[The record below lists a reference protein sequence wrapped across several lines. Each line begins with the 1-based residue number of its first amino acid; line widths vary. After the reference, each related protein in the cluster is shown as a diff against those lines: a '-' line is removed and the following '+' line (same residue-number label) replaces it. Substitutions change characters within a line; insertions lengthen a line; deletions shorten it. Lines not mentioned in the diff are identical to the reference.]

1 MKKSLKSS
9 LLGIIITSAFT
20 PAISFSQDFDW
31 SGFYL
36 GGSAG
41 SAKNDSD
48 WKGSGDFNSDTG
60 GIEANA
66 DFNLGDF
73 TRKLSDSSSIY
84 GLYAGYNFQKNN
96 IVYGVELDY
105 STLSGSKDVQLDGGE
120 GAVLGG
126 GEGYVRLES
135 EPNHIA
141 SAKLRLGYAADKF
154 LVFGTAGIAYN
165 NTKQKWSD
173 TNTFNYPETYSGS
186 ISQNTGWVA
195 GAGVDYALTD
205 NIILRGE
212 GLYYDF
218 NSDSDRNP
226 AGSRFTVEQDVKVF
240 RLGFAYKF

>member
-20 PAISFSQDFDW
+20 PVISFAQDFDW

-48 WKGSGDFNSDTG
+48 WKGEGNY
-60 GIEANA
+60 NA
-66 DFNLGDF
+66 DGSGSDLGDF
-73 TRKLSDSSSIY
+73 SRNISDSSSVY
-84 GLYAGYNFQKNN
+84 GLFAGYNYQIDN
-96 IVYGVELDY
+96 IVYGFEVDY
-105 STLSGSKDVQLDGGE
+105 SVLSGSKDVQLDGGE
-120 GAVLGG
+120 GYVHLDSESNQLGS
-126 GEGYVRLES
+126 VRF
-135 EPNHIA
+135 
-141 SAKLRLGYAADKF
+141 RLGYAKDKV
-154 LVFGTAGIAYN
+154 LLFGTAGVAFN
-165 NTKQKWSD
+165 DSDQKWND
-173 TNTFNYPETYSGS
+173 VGEFYSEANKGS
-186 ISQNTGWVA
+186 ISKDTGWVA